1 MGFFQRFR
9 FRFNIERGLK
19 KFEDSSGILLMEDL
33 KGYDEIN
40 ERIGK
45 EYLDLYAEMVD
56 LKHKQFKTPEEMK
69 RYNELVKKTSYAG
82 LRNLSYEVAVKYY
95 EEKAENEKAGIIKDD
110 LDKDSL
116 QVITEKALAERPEQ
130 SEQEQKG
137 NEISTQGLGDD
148 TAKSRESR
156 QKSDEGL
163 TL

>member
-1 MGFFQRFR
+1 M
-9 FRFNIERGLK
+9 N
-19 KFEDSSGILLMEDL
+19 LL
-33 KGYDEIN
+33 
-40 ERIGK
+40 
-45 EYLDLYAEMVD
+45 
-56 LKHKQFKTPEEMK
+56 
-69 RYNELVKKTSYAG
+69 KKTSYAG

-148 TAKSRESR
+148 TAKSKESR